1 MNYSREPQ
9 RFLSG
14 TEIWSLQQG
23 AGAGDGLKR
32 LPDADL
38 EPGPGSLGSNGWSH
52 QTKTASSAQSIRQC
66 KSVEKKTGTQSL

>member
-1 MNYSREPQ
+1 MVFPGEGNARIKEQRTRPVRGTARMEKGSMNYSGEPQ

-38 EPGPGSLGSNGWSH
+38 EPGPGSLGSNG
-52 QTKTASSAQSIRQC
+52 
-66 KSVEKKTGTQSL
+66 